1 LFGRRSY
8 QLVQESRGFAEQDL
22 INNIMGKGKE
32 LCLNLKKKNFNK
44 MLQSH
49 AKGVS
54 KEDLRKFEDNM
65 MEDKVSELE

>member
-1 LFGRRSY
+1 
-8 QLVQESRGFAEQDL
+8 
-22 INNIMGKGKE
+22 MGKGKE

-65 MEDKVSELE
+65 MEDKVSELEQEAEPPK